1 MNNRS
6 QIGQNGELN
15 SKTPPILT
23 IKYKWGIIRVNIAS
37 K

>member
-23 IKYKWGIIRVNIAS
+23 IKYKWGVIGGKIAS
-37 K
+37 E